1 METLVLTKQTF
12 SYEKMGDQA
21 FGVTLR
27 MEEFFEVIVSKCFVG
42 NIYTFSQFGTI

>member
-21 FGVTLR
+21 FGVTLFLHLFQ
-27 MEEFFEVIVSKCFVG
+27 EAKPFL
-42 NIYTFSQFGTI
+42 FSNDR